1 LRRKTFDSVQV
12 IAKIIKG
19 KQLAKISLNRYL
31 DVRVVFKQ
39 ILSWLDNHGV
49 LSFGLGLT
57 GLTKNNF
64 GQKVGVELAVNL

>member
-1 LRRKTFDSVQV
+1 MRRKTFDSVQV